1 MPAAVEIERDAAAE
15 ARGSNDG
22 DCFDPI
28 EVNVRRLRTL
38 WRRRH
43 QTLEE
48 CVLSAQCLE
57 GARGTDLALDEPAQ
71 PQAHELGA

>member
-22 DCFDPI
+22 DCFDPV

-57 GARGTDLALDEPAQ
+57 GGRGTDVALDEPAQ
-71 PQAHELGA
+71 PQTHELGA